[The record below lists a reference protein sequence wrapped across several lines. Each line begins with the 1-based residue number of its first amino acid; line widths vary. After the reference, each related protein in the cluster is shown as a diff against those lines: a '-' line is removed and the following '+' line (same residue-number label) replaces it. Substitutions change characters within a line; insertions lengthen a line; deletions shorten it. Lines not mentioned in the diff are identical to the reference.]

1 MLVDPAQGARGGRGY
16 IESSAGNPVR
26 LRCCAE
32 VKPQGVTVHIVPISL
47 LKSLAFALATL
58 TATGALIAAGLN
70 ETAQAAVSVQPSHSE
85 PAT

>member
-32 VKPQGVTVHIVPISL
+32 VKPQGVTVPISL

-58 TATGALIAAGLN
+58 TATGALVAAGLN